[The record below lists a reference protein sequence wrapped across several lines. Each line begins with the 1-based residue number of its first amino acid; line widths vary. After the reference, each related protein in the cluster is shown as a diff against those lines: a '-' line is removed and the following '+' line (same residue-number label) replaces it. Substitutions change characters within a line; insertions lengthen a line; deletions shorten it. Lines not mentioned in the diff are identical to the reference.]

1 MPETTPRG
9 LTRLAFGGDYNPEQ
23 WPESVWDEDVRLMR
37 EAGVTMVSVGIF
49 SWALLEPEP
58 GVYDFGWLDRII
70 GLLHEN
76 GVRVDLGTPT
86 VVPPAWFYRAHPDA
100 LPVTADGTRLA
111 FGSRGAICH
120 SNGDYRAAA
129 ANITTQLAERYADHP
144 ALAMWHVHNEYG
156 VPVSACYCDSCAAHF
171 RRWLETTYGSV
182 DGVNEAWGTAFW
194 GQRYA
199 GFEQIDP
206 PRTAATVG
214 NPGQALDYKRFAD
227 ATMRENFRMERD
239 ILHRLSPVV
248 PVTTNFMTA
257 LSQCDSVDYW
267 AWGREVDIVT
277 NDHYLITDGRRTHV
291 NLAMAADLT
300 RSVAGGAPWILL
312 EHSTSGINWQP
323 RNPAKAPGQMARNS
337 LAHVA
342 RGSEGAMFF
351 QWRQSRRGAEKFHS
365 AMVPHG
371 GTDTRVWREVVEL
384 GASLDSLSAIRG
396 TRTRADV
403 AVLWDWHS
411 WWAQNLDWRPSEDHD
426 ARERADAFYEALY
439 DRHLTVDFAHPEAD
453 LSAYP
458 LVVVPAL
465 YLMTEAAGTNLREYV
480 ENGGTL
486 VVSYFSGIV
495 DEYDAVHEGAYPG
508 ALRDV
513 LGLTVEEFSPLLPDQ
528 PVRIT
533 GPDGSELT
541 GDVWTEFVVPHG
553 AETVWT
559 YADGLTA
566 GHPAVTRHRHG
577 EGTAWY
583 VSTRLAAQGLDAL
596 LGRAAED
603 ARLPSRA
610 DLPRDVEVVRRNG
623 ESGSYVFV
631 VNHTAAEAKVTLE
644 ATAPNCSPAN
654 ARRAGSPSR
663 RVPSGSYDSTAEPLD
678 SPSPARPRAAGGG
691 GLTSSGRRSFPSRLP
706 QAPNSPSSQTEFDIG
721 QAR

>member
-23 WPESVWDEDVRLMR
+23 WPESVWQEDVRLMR

-49 SWALLEPEP
+49 SWALLEPSP
-58 GVYDFGWLDRII
+58 GRHDFGWLDRLLD
-70 GLLHEN
+70 LLHEH
-76 GVRVDLGTPT
+76 GIRVDLGTPT
-86 VVPPAWFYRAHPDA
+86 VVPPVWFYRAHPEA
-100 LPVTADGTRLA
+100 LPVTAEGVRYE
-111 FGSRGAICH
+111 FGSRAAICH
-120 SNGDYRAAA
+120 SNADYRTAAA
-129 ANITTQLAERYADHP
+129 AITTKLAERYADHP

-156 VPVSACYCDSCAAHF
+156 VPVSACYCASCAAHF
-171 RRWLETTYGSV
+171 RRWLATTYGTV
-182 DGVNEAWGTAFW
+182 DAVNEAWGTAFW
-194 GQRYA
+194 GQRY
-199 GFEQIDP
+199 GDFEDINP
-206 PRTAATVG
+206 PRLTPAAV

-239 ILHRLSPVV
+239 ILHRLSPGV

-267 AWGREVDIVT
+267 AWGREVDLVT

-300 RSVAGGAPWILL
+300 RSVAGGAPWLLL
-312 EHSTSGINWQP
+312 EHSTSGVNWQL

-342 RGSEGAMFF
+342 RGSEGALFF

-384 GASLDSLSAIRG
+384 GAGIEALSEIRG
-396 TRTRADV
+396 TRTEADV

-411 WWAQNLDWRPSEDHD
+411 WWAQTLDWRPSVDHD

-453 LSAYP
+453 LSRYP

-465 YLMTEAAGTNLREYV
+465 YLMTEAAGRNLEAYV
-480 ENGGTL
+480 EQGGTL

-495 DEYDAVHEGAYPG
+495 DEHDAVHEGAYPG
-508 ALRDV
+508 PLRDV
-513 LGLTVEEFSPLLPDQ
+513 LGLTVEEFSPLLPGER
-528 PVRIT
+528 VRVA
-533 GPDGSELT
+533 GPDGTELSA
-541 GDVWTEFVVPHG
+541 DVWTEFVVPRG
-553 AETVWT
+553 AATVST
-559 YADGLTA
+559 YADGPAA
-566 GHPAVTRHRHG
+566 GLPAVTRHRLG

-583 VSTRLAAQGLDAL
+583 VSTRLGADGLDAL
-596 LGRAAED
+596 LGRAGED
-603 ARLPSRA
+603 AGLAPRA
-610 DLPRDVEVVRRNG
+610 DLPRDVEVVRRTG
-623 ESGSYVFV
+623 ASGTYLFA
-631 VNHTAAEAKVTLE
+631 VNHTGSDAKVPLE
-644 ATAPNCSPAN
+644 
-654 ARRAGSPSR
+654 
-663 RVPSGSYDSTAEPLD
+663 VPGTELLTGD
-678 SPSPARPRAAGGG
+678 RAAG
-691 GLTSSGRRSFPSRLP
+691 RLAVP
-706 QAPNSPSSQTEFDIG
+706 AGAVRVVRLDG
-721 QAR
+721 

>member
-23 WPESVWDEDVRLMR
+23 WPESVWQEDVRLMR
-37 EAGVTMVSVGIF
+37 EAGVTMVSLGIF
-49 SWALLEPEP
+49 SWALLEPSP
-58 GVYDFGWLDRII
+58 GVHDFGWLDRII

-76 GVRVDLGTPT
+76 GIRVDLGTPT
-86 VVPPAWFYRAHPDA
+86 VVPPVWFFRNHPEA
-100 LPVTADGTRLA
+100 LPVTPEGVRYE

-120 SNGDYRAAA
+120 SNADYRAAA
-129 ANITTQLAERYADHP
+129 ADITTRLAERYGDHP

-171 RRWLETTYGSV
+171 RRWLETTYGTV
-182 DGVNEAWGTAFW
+182 DAVNEAWGTAFW

-199 GFEQIDP
+199 SFEDVNP
-206 PRTAATVG
+206 PRATPTVG

-227 ATMRENFRMERD
+227 ATMRENFVAERD
-239 ILHRLSPVV
+239 ILHRLAPGV

-312 EHSTSGINWQP
+312 EHSTSGVNWQP

-337 LAHVA
+337 LGHVA

-365 AMVPHG
+365 AMLPHG

-384 GASLDSLSAIRG
+384 GASLDSLSPIRG
-396 TRTRADV
+396 TRTEADV

-411 WWAQNLDWRPSEDHD
+411 WWAQNLSWRPSEDHD
-426 ARERADAFYEALY
+426 ARERADSFYEVLH
-439 DRHLTVDFAHPEAD
+439 DRHLTVDFAHPESD
-453 LSAYP
+453 LSSYP

-465 YLMTEAAGTNLREYV
+465 YLMTEAAGNNVREYV

-495 DEYDAVHEGAYPG
+495 DEHDAVHEGAYPG

-513 LGLTVEEFSPLLPDQ
+513 LGLTVEEFSPLLPGEAI
-528 PVRIT
+528 RLT
-533 GPDGSELT
+533 GPDGSELS
-541 GDVWTEFVVPHG
+541 GDVWSEFVVPHG

-566 GHPAVTRHRHG
+566 GHPAVTRHRLG

-583 VSTRLAAQGLDAL
+583 VSTRLGHEGLDAL
-596 LGRAAED
+596 LGWAAED
-603 ARLPSRA
+603 ARLAPRA
-610 DLPRDVEVVRRNG
+610 DLPHDVEVVRRSG
-623 ESGSYVFV
+623 ESGSYLFAI
-631 VNHTAAEAKVTLE
+631 NHTATDAKV
-644 ATAPNCSPAN
+644 
-654 ARRAGSPSR
+654 
-663 RVPSGSYDSTAEPLD
+663 PLD
-678 SPSPARPRAAGGG
+678 TSGTELLTGERAAG
-691 GLTSSGRRSFPSRLP
+691 RLAVP
-706 QAPNSPSSQTEFDIG
+706 AGAVRVVRLDG
-721 QAR
+721 

>member
-23 WPESVWDEDVRLMR
+23 WPESVWQEDVRLMR

-70 GLLHEN
+70 GLLHDN
-76 GVRVDLGTPT
+76 GIRVDLGTPT
-86 VVPPAWFYRAHPDA
+86 VCPPVWFYRAHPEA

-120 SNGDYRAAA
+120 SDADYRTAA
-129 ANITTQLAERYADHP
+129 ANITTRLAERYGDHP

-171 RRWLETTYGSV
+171 RRWLRATYGTV
-182 DGVNEAWGTAFW
+182 AAVNEAWGTAFW

-199 GFEQIDP
+199 SFDDIDP
-206 PRTAATVG
+206 PRATPTVG

-227 ATMRENFRMERD
+227 ATMRENFRAERD
-239 ILHRLSPVV
+239 ILHRLSPGV

-312 EHSTSGINWQP
+312 EHSTSGVNWQP

-337 LAHVA
+337 FGHVA
-342 RGSEGAMFF
+342 RGSDGAMFF

-384 GASLDSLSAIRG
+384 GAALESLSDVRG
-396 TRTRADV
+396 ARTEADV
-403 AVLWDWHS
+403 AVLWDWQS
-411 WWAQNLDWRPSEDHD
+411 WWAQNLAWRPSEDHD
-426 ARERADAFYEALY
+426 ARERADAFYESLY
-439 DRHLTVDFAHPEAD
+439 DLHLTVDFAHPEAD

-465 YLMTEAAGTNLREYV
+465 YLATETAGRNLTRYV

-486 VVSYFSGIV
+486 VVSCFSGIV
-495 DEYDAVHEGAYPG
+495 DEHDAVHEGAHPG

-513 LGLTVEEFSPLLPDQ
+513 LGLTVEEFSPLLQ
-528 PVRIT
+528 GESVRVT
-533 GPDGSELT
+533 GPDGVELN
-541 GDVWTEFVVPHG
+541 GDVWSEFVVPRG

-566 GHPAVTRHRHG
+566 GHPAVTRHRLG
-577 EGTAWY
+577 AGTAWY
-583 VSTRLAAQGLDAL
+583 VSTRLGQDGLTTL
-596 LGRAAED
+596 LERAAAD
-603 ARLPSRA
+603 ARLAPRTG
-610 DLPRDVEVVRRNG
+610 LPRDLEIVRRSGETGVYLFAINHTDADAKVPLDTPGTELLTGEPAAGRLAVPAGAVRVVR
-623 ESGSYVFV
+623 
-631 VNHTAAEAKVTLE
+631 
-644 ATAPNCSPAN
+644 
-654 ARRAGSPSR
+654 
-663 RVPSGSYDSTAEPLD
+663 LD
-678 SPSPARPRAAGGG
+678 G
-691 GLTSSGRRSFPSRLP
+691 
-706 QAPNSPSSQTEFDIG
+706 
-721 QAR
+721 

>member
-9 LTRLAFGGDYNPEQ
+9 LTGLAFGGDYNPEQ

-37 EAGVTMVSVGIF
+37 EAGVTMVSAGIF
-49 SWALLEPEP
+49 SWALLQPAP
-58 GVYDFGWLDRII
+58 GVYDFGWLDRNLD
-70 GLLHEN
+70 LLHDA
-76 GVRVDLGTPT
+76 GIRVDLGTPT

-100 LPVTADGTRLA
+100 LPVTEDGVRLE

-120 SNGDYRAAA
+120 SNADYRAAA
-129 ANITTQLAERYADHP
+129 ANITTKLAERYGDHP

-156 VPVSACYCDSCAAHF
+156 VPVSACYCESCAAHF
-171 RRWLETTYGSV
+171 RRWLEREYGTV

-194 GQRYA
+194 GQHYA
-199 GFEQIDP
+199 AFDEINP
-206 PRTAATVG
+206 PRRTPTVG
-214 NPGQALDYKRFAD
+214 NPAQALDYRRFAD
-227 ATMRENFRMERD
+227 ATMRENFTAERD
-239 ILHRLSPVV
+239 ILHRLSPGV

-267 AWGREVDIVT
+267 AWGREADLVT

-300 RSVAGGAPWILL
+300 RSVAGGAPWLLL
-312 EHSTSGINWQP
+312 EHSTSGVNWQP

-342 RGSEGAMFF
+342 RGSDGAMFF

-365 AMVPHG
+365 AMLPHG
-371 GTDTRVWREVVEL
+371 GTETRVFREVTEL
-384 GASLDSLSAIRG
+384 GAAIDSLAPVRG
-396 TRTRADV
+396 TRTEADA

-426 ARERADAFYEALY
+426 ARERADAYYEALY
-439 DRHLTVDFAHPEAD
+439 DHHLTVDFAHPEAD
-453 LSAYP
+453 LSRYP

-465 YLMTEAAGTNLREYV
+465 YLMTEAAGSNLREYV

-495 DEYDAVHEGAYPG
+495 DEHDAVHEGPYPG

-513 LGLTVEEFSPLLPDQ
+513 LGLTVEEFSPLLRGER
-528 PVRIT
+528 VRLD
-533 GPDGSELT
+533 GPDGAGLDA
-541 GDVWTEFVVPHG
+541 DVWTEFVVPRG

-566 GHPAVTRHRHG
+566 GRPAVTRHRLG

-583 VSTRLAAQGLDAL
+583 VSTRLDAEGLATL

-603 ARLPSRA
+603 ARIAPRG
-610 DLPRDVEVVRRNG
+610 DLPRDVEVVRRTG
-623 ESGSYVFV
+623 ESGTFLFAI
-631 VNHTAAEAKVTLE
+631 NHTATDAKVPLE
-644 ATAPNCSPAN
+644 TP
-654 ARRAGSPSR
+654 GTELLT
-663 RVPSGSYDSTAEPLD
+663 GE
-678 SPSPARPRAAGGG
+678 RAAG
-691 GLTSSGRRSFPSRLP
+691 RLAVP
-706 QAPNSPSSQTEFDIG
+706 AGAVRVVRLDG
-721 QAR
+721 

>member
-1 MPETTPRG
+1 MPDTSPRG

-23 WPESVWDEDVRLMR
+23 WPESVWQEDVRLMR
-37 EAGVTMVSVGIF
+37 EADVTMVSVGIF
-49 SWALLEPEP
+49 SWALLEPAP
-58 GVYDFGWLDRII
+58 GEYDFGWLDRII

-76 GVRVDLGTPT
+76 GIRVDLGTPT
-86 VVPPAWFYRAHPDA
+86 VAPPAWFYRAHPEA
-100 LPVTADGTRLA
+100 LPVTAEGMRHE

-120 SNGDYRAAA
+120 SNADYRAAA
-129 ANITTQLAERYADHP
+129 KAITVKLAERYSDHP
-144 ALAMWHVHNEYG
+144 ALALWHVHNEYG

-171 RRWLETTYGSV
+171 RRWLARTYGTV
-182 DGVNEAWGTAFW
+182 DAVNKAWGTAFW
-194 GQRYA
+194 GQRYTS
-199 GFEQIDP
+199 FEQINP
-206 PRTAATVG
+206 PRATPTVG

-227 ATMRENFRMERD
+227 ATIRENFRAERD
-239 ILHRLSPVV
+239 ILHRLSPGV

-257 LSQCDSVDYW
+257 LSQCDSIDYW
-267 AWGREVDIVT
+267 AWGREVDLVT

-291 NLAMAADLT
+291 NLAMAADTT
-300 RSVAGGAPWILL
+300 RSVAGGSPWLLL

-365 AMVPHG
+365 AMLPHG

-384 GASLDSLSAIRG
+384 GASIDSLSAVRG
-396 TRTRADV
+396 TRTQAD
-403 AVLWDWHS
+403 AAMLWDWQS
-411 WWAQNLDWRPSEDHD
+411 WWAQNLSWRPSEDHD
-426 ARERADAFYEALY
+426 ARERADSFYEALY

-465 YLMTEAAGTNLREYV
+465 YLMTEAAGNNVREYV

-495 DEYDAVHEGAYPG
+495 DEHDAVHEGAYPG

-513 LGLTVEEFSPLLPDQ
+513 LGLTVEEFSPLLKDER
-528 PVRIT
+528 VRLT
-533 GPDGSELT
+533 GPDGSELS
-541 GDVWTEFVVPHG
+541 GDVWTEFVVPRG

-566 GHPAVTRHRHG
+566 GRPAVTRHRLG
-577 EGTAWY
+577 KGTAWY
-583 VSTRLAAQGLDAL
+583 VSTRLGAQGLDAL
-596 LGRAAED
+596 IGWAADD
-603 ARLPSRA
+603 AQLAPRA
-610 DLPRDVEVVRRNG
+610 DLPRDVEVVCRSG
-623 ESGSYVFV
+623 ESGTYLFAI
-631 VNHTAAEAKVTLE
+631 NHTAGDTKV
-644 ATAPNCSPAN
+644 
-654 ARRAGSPSR
+654 
-663 RVPSGSYDSTAEPLD
+663 PLD
-678 SPSPARPRAAGGG
+678 TPGTELLTGERAAG
-691 GLTSSGRRSFPSRLP
+691 RLP
-706 QAPNSPSSQTEFDIG
+706 VPAGAVRVVRLDG
-721 QAR
+721 

>member
-23 WPESVWDEDVRLMR
+23 WPESVWQEDVRLMR
-37 EAGVTMVSVGIF
+37 EAGVTMMSVGIF
-49 SWALLEPEP
+49 SWALLEPSP
-58 GVYDFGWLDRII
+58 GTYDFGWLDR
-70 GLLHEN
+70 LLDLLQEN
-76 GVRVDLGTPT
+76 GVRADLGTPT

-100 LPVTADGTRLA
+100 LPVTREGVRYE
-111 FGSRGAICH
+111 FGSRAAICH
-120 SNGDYRAAA
+120 SNADYRAAA
-129 ANITTQLAERYADHP
+129 AAITTKLAERYGHHP

-171 RRWLETTYGSV
+171 RRWLATTYGTV
-182 DGVNEAWGTAFW
+182 DAVNEAWGTAFW

-199 GFEQIDP
+199 DLDQINP
-206 PRTAATVG
+206 PRLTPAAV
-214 NPGQALDYKRFAD
+214 NPSQALDYKRFAD
-227 ATMRENFRMERD
+227 ATMRENFVAERD
-239 ILHRLSPVV
+239 ILHRLSPGV

-300 RSVAGGAPWILL
+300 RSVAGGAPWLLL
-312 EHSTSGINWQP
+312 EHSTSGVNWQP

-342 RGSEGAMFF
+342 RGSDGAMFF

-371 GTDTRVWREVVEL
+371 GTDTRVWREVVGL
-384 GASLDSLSAIRG
+384 GAAVDALSEIRG
-396 TRTRADV
+396 TRTEADV
-403 AVLWDWHS
+403 AVLWDWNS
-411 WWAQNLDWRPSEDHD
+411 WWAQNLEWRPSVDHD

-453 LSAYP
+453 LSRYP

-465 YLMTEAAGTNLREYV
+465 YLMTRAAGNNLTAYV

-495 DEYDAVHEGAYPG
+495 DEHDAVHEGAYPG
-508 ALRDV
+508 PLRDV
-513 LGLTVEEFSPLLPDQ
+513 LGLTVEEFSPLLPGER
-528 PVRIT
+528 VSVS
-533 GPDGSELT
+533 GPDGSEL
-541 GDVWTEFVVPHG
+541 GADVWTEFVVPRG
-553 AETVWT
+553 AETVLT

-566 GHPAVTRHRHG
+566 GRPAVTRHRLG

-583 VSTRLAAQGLDAL
+583 VSTRLGADGLDAL
-596 LGRAAED
+596 LGWAVED
-603 ARLPSRA
+603 GRLAPRA
-610 DLPRDVEVVRRNG
+610 DLPRDVEVVRRTG
-623 ESGSYVFV
+623 ESGTYVFA
-631 VNHTAAEAKVTLE
+631 VNHTGSDVKVPLE
-644 ATAPNCSPAN
+644 AQGTELLT
-654 ARRAGSPSR
+654 G
-663 RVPSGSYDSTAEPLD
+663 E
-678 SPSPARPRAAGGG
+678 RAAG
-691 GLTSSGRRSFPSRLP
+691 RLAIP
-706 QAPNSPSSQTEFDIG
+706 AGAVRVVRLDG
-721 QAR
+721 

>member
-23 WPESVWDEDVRLMR
+23 WPESVWQEDVRLMR
-37 EAGVTMVSVGIF
+37 EADVTLVSVGIF
-49 SWALLEPEP
+49 SWALLEPSSGE
-58 GVYDFGWLDRII
+58 YDFGWLDRVFD
-70 GLLHEN
+70 LLHEN
-76 GVRVDLGTPT
+76 GIRVDLGTPT
-86 VVPPAWFYRAHPDA
+86 VCPPAWFYRAHPEA
-100 LPVTADGTRLA
+100 LPVTPEGVRHA
-111 FGSRGAICH
+111 FGSRAAICH
-120 SNGDYRAAA
+120 SNADYRAAA
-129 ANITTQLAERYADHP
+129 AAITTRLAEHYGDHP
-144 ALAMWHVHNEYG
+144 ALEMWHVHNEYG
-156 VPVSACYCDSCAAHF
+156 VPVSACYCDACAAHF
-171 RRWLETTYGSV
+171 RRWLATTYGTL
-182 DGVNEAWGTAFW
+182 DAVNEAWGTAFW

-199 GFEQIDP
+199 DFEQISP
-206 PRTAATVG
+206 PRLTPTAV

-239 ILHRLSPVV
+239 ILHRLSPGV

-300 RSVAGGAPWILL
+300 RSVAGGAPWLLL
-312 EHSTSGINWQP
+312 EHSTSGVNWQP

-365 AMVPHG
+365 AMLPHG
-371 GTDTRVWREVVEL
+371 GTDTRVWREVTEL
-384 GASLDSLSAIRG
+384 GAAVEALSEIRG
-396 TRTRADV
+396 TRTEADV

-411 WWAQNLDWRPSEDHD
+411 WWAQNLHD

-453 LSAYP
+453 LSRYP

-465 YLMTEAAGTNLREYV
+465 YLMTEAAGNNLKAYV
-480 ENGGTL
+480 DNGGTL

-495 DEYDAVHEGAYPG
+495 DEHDAVHEGPYPG
-508 ALRDV
+508 PLRDV
-513 LGLTVEEFSPLLPDQ
+513 LGLTVEEFSPLLAGER
-528 PVRIT
+528 VRVT
-533 GPDGSELT
+533 GPDGSEL
-541 GDVWTEFVVPHG
+541 GADVWTEFVVPRG

-559 YADGLTA
+559 YGDGLTA
-566 GHPAVTRHRHG
+566 GHPAVTRHRLG

-583 VSTRLAAQGLDAL
+583 VSTRLGVDGLDAL
-596 LGRAAED
+596 LGWAIED
-603 ARLPSRA
+603 ARLAPRA
-610 DLPRDVEVVRRNG
+610 DLPRDVEVVRRTG
-623 ESGSYVFV
+623 ESGTYLFA
-631 VNHTAAEAKVTLE
+631 VNHTGSDTKVPLE
-644 ATAPNCSPAN
+644 TP
-654 ARRAGSPSR
+654 GTELLT
-663 RVPSGSYDSTAEPLD
+663 GEH
-678 SPSPARPRAAGGG
+678 AAG
-691 GLTSSGRRSFPSRLP
+691 RLAVP
-706 QAPNSPSSQTEFDIG
+706 AGAVRVVRLDG
-721 QAR
+721 

>member
-23 WPESVWDEDVRLMR
+23 WPETVWQEDVRLMR
-37 EAGVTMVSVGIF
+37 EAGVSMVSVGIF

-58 GVYDFGWLDRII
+58 GVYDFGWLDRLLD
-70 GLLHEN
+70 LLHEN
-76 GVRVDLGTPT
+76 GIRVDLGTPT
-86 VVPPAWFYRAHPDA
+86 VVPPVWFYRAHPEA
-100 LPVTADGTRLA
+100 LPMTADGTRYE

-120 SNGDYRAAA
+120 SNADYRAAA
-129 ANITTQLAERYADHP
+129 ANITTRLAERYGSHP

-171 RRWLETTYGSV
+171 RRWLGATYKTV
-182 DGVNEAWGTAFW
+182 DAVNEAWGTAFW
-194 GQRYA
+194 GQRYTD
-199 GFEQIDP
+199 FEQINP
-206 PRTAATVG
+206 PRLTPTVG

-227 ATMRENFRMERD
+227 ATIRENFRTERD
-239 ILHRLSPVV
+239 ILHRLSPGV

-257 LSQCDSVDYW
+257 LSQCDSIDYW
-267 AWGREVDIVT
+267 AWGREVDLVT

-300 RSVAGGAPWILL
+300 RSVAGGAPWLLL
-312 EHSTSGINWQP
+312 EHSTSGVNWQA

-365 AMVPHG
+365 AMLPHG

-384 GASLDSLSAIRG
+384 GASLDTLGPIRG
-396 TRTRADV
+396 TRTQADV

-411 WWAQNLDWRPSEDHD
+411 WWAQNLDWRPTEDHD
-426 ARERADAFYEALY
+426 ARERADTFYEVLY

-465 YLMTEAAGTNLREYV
+465 YLMTEAAGLNLKEYV

-495 DEYDAVHEGAYPG
+495 DEHDAVHEGAYPG
-508 ALRDV
+508 PLREV
-513 LGLTVEEFSPLLPDQ
+513 LGLTVEEFSPLLKGEK
-528 PVRIT
+528 VRIT
-533 GPDGSELT
+533 GPDGAEL
-541 GDVWTEFVVPHG
+541 GADVWTEFVVPRG
-553 AETVWT
+553 AEAVWT

-566 GHPAVTRHRHG
+566 GRPAVTRHRLG

-583 VSTRLAAQGLDAL
+583 VSTRLGTDGLDAL

-603 ARLPSRA
+603 ARIAPRA
-610 DLPRDVEVVRRNG
+610 DLPHDVEVVRRTG
-623 ESGSYVFV
+623 ESGTFLFA
-631 VNHTAAEAKVTLE
+631 VNHTAADAKV
-644 ATAPNCSPAN
+644 
-654 ARRAGSPSR
+654 
-663 RVPSGSYDSTAEPLD
+663 PLD
-678 SPSPARPRAAGGG
+678 TSGTELLTGERAAG
-691 GLTSSGRRSFPSRLP
+691 RLAVP
-706 QAPNSPSSQTEFDIG
+706 AGAVRVVRLDG
-721 QAR
+721 

>member
-23 WPESVWDEDVRLMR
+23 WPESVWQEDVRLMR

-49 SWALLEPEP
+49 SWALLEPSP
-58 GVYDFGWLDRII
+58 GRYDFGWLDRLLD
-70 GLLHEN
+70 LLHEH
-76 GVRVDLGTPT
+76 GIRVDLGTPT
-86 VVPPAWFYRAHPDA
+86 VVPPVWFYRAHPEA
-100 LPVTADGTRLA
+100 LPVTAEGVRYE
-111 FGSRGAICH
+111 FGSRAAICH
-120 SNGDYRAAA
+120 SNADYRAAA
-129 ANITTQLAERYADHP
+129 ATITTKLAERYADHP

-171 RRWLETTYGSV
+171 RRWLGTVYGTV
-182 DGVNEAWGTAFW
+182 EAVNAAWGTAFW
-194 GQRYA
+194 GQRYSDL
-199 GFEQIDP
+199 EEINP
-206 PRTAATVG
+206 PRLTPAAV
-214 NPGQALDYKRFAD
+214 NPCQALDYKRFAD
-227 ATMRENFRMERD
+227 ATMRENFCTERD
-239 ILHRLSPVV
+239 ILHRLAPGV

-300 RSVAGGAPWILL
+300 RSVAGGAPWLLL
-312 EHSTSGINWQP
+312 EHSTSGVNWQL

-342 RGSEGAMFF
+342 RGSDGALFF

-384 GASLDSLSAIRG
+384 GASVEALSEIRG
-396 TRTRADV
+396 TRTEAHV

-411 WWAQNLDWRPSEDHD
+411 WWAQTLDWRPSIDHD

-453 LSAYP
+453 LSRYP

-465 YLMTEAAGTNLREYV
+465 YLMTEAAGRNLTAYV

-495 DEYDAVHEGAYPG
+495 DEHDAVHEGAYPG
-508 ALRDV
+508 PLRDV
-513 LGLTVEEFSPLLPDQ
+513 LGLTVEEFSPLLPGER
-528 PVRIT
+528 VRVT
-533 GPDGSELT
+533 GPDGTELSA
-541 GDVWTEFVVPHG
+541 DVWTEFVVPRG
-553 AETVWT
+553 AETVLT
-559 YADGLTA
+559 YADSLAAGL
-566 GHPAVTRHRHG
+566 PAVTRHRLG
-577 EGTAWY
+577 QGTAWY
-583 VSTRLAAQGLDAL
+583 VSTRLGADGLDAL
-596 LGRAAED
+596 LGRAGQD
-603 ARLPSRA
+603 ARLAPRA
-610 DLPRDVEVVRRNG
+610 DLPRDVEVVRRTG
-623 ESGSYVFV
+623 ESGTYLFA
-631 VNHTAAEAKVTLE
+631 VNHTGSDVKVPLE
-644 ATAPNCSPAN
+644 
-654 ARRAGSPSR
+654 
-663 RVPSGSYDSTAEPLD
+663 VPGTELLTGD
-678 SPSPARPRAAGGG
+678 RAAG
-691 GLTSSGRRSFPSRLP
+691 RLAVP
-706 QAPNSPSSQTEFDIG
+706 AGAVRVVRLDG
-721 QAR
+721 

>member
-1 MPETTPRG
+1 MPETAPKG

-23 WPESVWDEDVRLMR
+23 WPESVWQDDVRLMR

-49 SWALLEPEP
+49 SWALLEPSP
-58 GVYDFGWLDRII
+58 GTYEFGWLDRLLD
-70 GLLHEN
+70 LLHDH
-76 GVRVDLGTPT
+76 GIRADLGTPT

-100 LPVTADGTRLA
+100 LPVTADGVRLA

-120 SNGDYRAAA
+120 SNADYRAAA
-129 ANITTQLAERYADHP
+129 ANITTRLAERYAAHP
-144 ALAMWHVHNEYG
+144 ALALWHVHNEYG

-171 RRWLETTYGSV
+171 RRWLAATYATV

-199 GFEQIDP
+199 DFDEIDP
-206 PRTAATVG
+206 PRTAPTVG

-227 ATMRENFRMERD
+227 ATMRENFVRERD
-239 ILHRLSPVV
+239 ILHRLAPGV

-267 AWGREVDIVT
+267 AWGREVDLVT

-300 RSVAGGAPWILL
+300 RSVAGGAPWLLL
-312 EHSTSGINWQP
+312 EHSTSGVNWQP

-384 GASLDSLSAIRG
+384 GSSLDSLSAVRG
-396 TRTRADV
+396 TRTAADV

-411 WWAQNLDWRPSEDHD
+411 WWAQNLQWRPSEDHD

-453 LSAYP
+453 VSRYP

-465 YLMTEAAGTNLREYV
+465 YLMTEAAGRNLTAYV
-480 ENGGTL
+480 EDGGTL

-495 DEYDAVHEGAYPG
+495 DEHDAVHEGAYPG
-508 ALRDV
+508 ALRDA
-513 LGLTVEEFSPLLPDQ
+513 LGLTVEEFSPLLPGQ
-528 PVRIT
+528 STRIT
-533 GPDGSELT
+533 EPGGAELT
-541 GDVWTEFVVPHG
+541 ADVWTEFVVPRG
-553 AETVWT
+553 AETVWR
-559 YADGLTA
+559 YADGPAA
-566 GHPAVTRHRHG
+566 GRPAVTRHRRG
-577 EGTAWY
+577 QGTAWY
-583 VSTRLAAQGLDAL
+583 VSTRLGAEGLGTL
-596 LGRAAED
+596 LGRAAAD
-603 ARLPSRA
+603 AGVDVRA
-610 DLPRDVEVVRRNG
+610 DLPRDVEVVRRTG
-623 ESGSYVFV
+623 ESGGYLFAI
-631 VNHTAAEAKVTLE
+631 NHTGSDAKVPLE
-644 ATAPNCSPAN
+644 TDGTELLTGQRAVGRLSVPAG
-654 ARRAGSPSR
+654 AV
-663 RVPSGSYDSTAEPLD
+663 RVVRLD
-678 SPSPARPRAAGGG
+678 G
-691 GLTSSGRRSFPSRLP
+691 
-706 QAPNSPSSQTEFDIG
+706 
-721 QAR
+721 

>member
-9 LTRLAFGGDYNPEQ
+9 LSRLAFGGDYNPEQ

-37 EAGVTMVSVGIF
+37 EAGVSMVSVGIF

-58 GVYDFGWLDRII
+58 GEYDFGWLDRVMD
-70 GLLHEN
+70 LLHEN
-76 GVRVDLGTPT
+76 GIRVDLGTPT
-86 VVPPAWFYRAHPDA
+86 VAPPKWFYRAHPDA

-120 SNGDYRAAA
+120 SNSAYRAAA
-129 ANITTQLAERYADHP
+129 AGITTRLAERYADHP
-144 ALAMWHVHNEYG
+144 GLAMWHVHNEYG
-156 VPVSACYCDSCAAHF
+156 VPVSACWCDSCAAHF
-171 RRWLETTYGSV
+171 RRWLETRYGGI

-194 GQRYA
+194 GQHYTSL
-199 GFEQIDP
+199 EQIDP

-227 ATMRENFRMERD
+227 ATMRENFCAERD
-239 ILHRLSPVV
+239 ILHRLSPGV

-300 RSVAGGAPWILL
+300 RSVAGGTPWILL
-312 EHSTSGINWQP
+312 EHSTSGVNWQS

-384 GASLDSLSAIRG
+384 GVALDSLSTVRG
-396 TRTRADV
+396 TRTQADV

-411 WWAQNLDWRPSEDHD
+411 WWAQNLDWRPSVDHD

-453 LSAYP
+453 LSAYS
-458 LVVVPAL
+458 LVVVPAS
-465 YLMTEAAGTNLREYV
+465 YLMTKEAGRNLTRYV

-495 DEYDAVHEGAYPG
+495 DEDDAVHEGAYPG

-513 LGLTVEEFSPLLPDQ
+513 LGLTVEEFSPLLPEQ
-528 PVRIT
+528 LVRVT
-533 GPDGSELT
+533 GPDGSEFT
-541 GDVWTEFVVPHG
+541 GDVWTEFVVPRG

-566 GHPAVTRHRHG
+566 GHPAVTRHRCG
-577 EGTAWY
+577 RGTAWY
-583 VSTRLAAQGLDAL
+583 VSTRPTARGLDAL
-596 LGRAAED
+596 LGWAAED
-603 ARLPSRA
+603 AGLPSRA
-610 DLPRDVEVVRRNG
+610 DLPHDVEVVRRVG
-623 ESGSYVFV
+623 ASGSFAFV
-631 VNHTAAEAKVTLE
+631 VNHTATEAKV
-644 ATAPNCSPAN
+644 
-654 ARRAGSPSR
+654 
-663 RVPSGSYDSTAEPLD
+663 PLD
-678 SPSPARPRAAGGG
+678 GAGTELLTGERTAGRLAVPAGAVRVV
-691 GLTSSGRRSFPSRLP
+691 RL
-706 QAPNSPSSQTEFDIG
+706 DD
-721 QAR
+721 